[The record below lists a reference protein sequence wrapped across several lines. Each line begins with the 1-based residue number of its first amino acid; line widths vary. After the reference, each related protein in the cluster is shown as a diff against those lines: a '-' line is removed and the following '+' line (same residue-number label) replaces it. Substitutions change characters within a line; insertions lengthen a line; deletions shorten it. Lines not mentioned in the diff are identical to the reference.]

1 MRTRIDAS
9 SKSIHPRPSVYRSN
23 FPSSTKL
30 PIEDTHSI
38 DKNTR
43 SMSHGIDRSS
53 FFVLLPLQEGTLLLT
68 RETSLPLKKHKN
80 DESRTVNVPH
90 PLCINHHHPSRTV
103 EKKKKRNLTPN
114 RCETA
119 IDGSRSIGIFT
130 HQTYRSIKI
139 PIECGHKKRKRK
151 RVWKGTESEWNA
163 ARDDDARARLLTT
176 THGRNDAMAKYYGDI
191 AKAAKGTFAGSDRSM
206 KTRM

>member
-1 MRTRIDAS
+1 MYPIPFVSTIIIHHER
-9 SKSIHPRPSVYRSN
+9 SK
-23 FPSSTKL
+23 
-30 PIEDTHSI
+30 
-38 DKNTR
+38 
-43 SMSHGIDRSS
+43 
-53 FFVLLPLQEGTLLLT
+53 
-68 RETSLPLKKHKN
+68 
-80 DESRTVNVPH
+80 
-90 PLCINHHHPSRTV
+90 
-103 EKKKKRNLTPN
+103 KKKKRNLTPN